1 MIDLKKIR
9 TEAGMTQAE
18 LATQTGVIRQTICEI
33 ERGRNKPSVDLAKRL
48 ACVLNIDWIA
58 FFTDRMP

>member
-9 TEAGMTQAE
+9 TEAGMTQEE

-48 ACVLNIDWIA
+48 AAVLNVDWIE
-58 FFTDRMP
+58 FFTD

>member
-1 MIDLKKIR
+1 MVDLKKIR
-9 TEAGMTQAE
+9 MDAGMTQQE

-48 ACVLNIDWIA
+48 ASVLSISWTD
-58 FFTDRMP
+58 FFTD

>member
-9 TEAGMTQAE
+9 TEAGMTQKE

-48 ACVLNIDWIA
+48 ASVLNIDWIE
-58 FFTDRMP
+58 FFTD